1 VTFRGDQDVAKSV
14 LDAIKQG
21 IWDYEPAKVGDK
33 QFSATKA
40 MPGTDEKLEVL
51 AKRIEAGL
59 PLWHGEDRR
68 NYDDG
73 A

>member
-1 VTFRGDQDVAKSV
+1 MVKSV

-21 IWDYEPAKVGDK
+21 IWDYEPQKVGEK

-40 MPGTDEKLEVL
+40 MPGTDAKLEVL
-51 AKRIEAGL
+51 AKRIESGL
-59 PLWHGEDRR
+59 PLWHGEDRMD
-68 NYDDG
+68 YDED

>member
-1 VTFRGDQDVAKSV
+1 MVKSV

-21 IWDYEPAKVGDK
+21 IWDYEPQKVGEK

-40 MPGTDEKLEVL
+40 MPGTDAKLEVL
-51 AKRIEAGL
+51 AKRIESGL
-59 PLWHGEDRR
+59 PLWHGEDRMY
-68 NYDDG
+68 YDED